1 MKITLK
7 RLTLGIASAGLFTIY
22 GCGGGSGGET
32 IPSPGPTP
40 TATLPTPAATL
51 SGTAAIGA
59 PISGSVFAIDINGK
73 ISPAATTSALGA
85 FVVNVEGMTA
95 PFILSI
101 TGTAGGKPVSLNSI
115 ATAVGQTVNITPLTD
130 LIVSTASGRPGGNS
144 LTTLC
149 APVASVVPTDCLSA
163 LASAATSANLSSATQ
178 AVIDMIAPLNPT
190 GTNPL
195 TGAFPANGT
204 GMDAVLDQLLVTPAD
219 SQSAMA
225 TITLI
230 ATGTPLGTVKMPET
244 AGQAAAAT
252 VSPPLLAAELV
263 KATAAASVLPEIRAC
278 LASLSALYP
287 STGFVA
293 PSRAAVTPFFDSTF
307 SLGAAVTQS
316 DALDALTSTSDM
328 AVPGL
333 SIEAVGLS
341 RYDMSPLSS
350 GEISTLTSA
359 ASTSNTRVGD
369 FLANR
374 LAAGATPIAFT
385 SGVPTSAWIQLRIAG
400 DAGVDNWKMV
410 KTTDTAGCAGGWKL
424 AGSGHVDMHMNARI
438 SRTIDSAGATTFRRE
453 WAFHIQQDNVKA
465 EGATINKIDVRGP
478 GLTTVGDFSNG
489 VTTGVK
495 LQMLMA
501 TTGHTAMRFD
511 DSTGTGGG
519 SSFYG
524 DSEALQSCQDL
535 VGSSAGVNTPCI
547 DESKAGPGKVYV
559 WTLKAAGVPVIAFP
573 FAVNAVPLSK
583 AFAIANQSSLFATIT
598 SVTPSGLSGIAALT
612 GSLDGKVTYNY
623 TQSAVYGSKMDNC
636 GLYLWNVG
644 TPVLSAEQNAVG
656 HESSCTFT
664 TAGLNS
670 LASAVKDGN
679 GQALLQVTGA
689 LTNGYIGVTT
699 SVLGNQA
706 SSSQPYPN

>member
-7 RLTLGIASAGLFTIY
+7 RLALGIASAGMLTIY
-22 GCGGGSGGET
+22 GCGGGGSST
-32 IPSPGPTP
+32 LAPVTP
-40 TATLPTPAATL
+40 ELPTPGPAPATTL
-51 SGTAAIGA
+51 SGTAAVGA

-73 ISPAATTSALGA
+73 ISPAAATSALGA
-85 FVVNVEGMTA
+85 FIVNVEGMTA

-149 APVASVVPTDCLSA
+149 APVGTVVPTDCLSA
-163 LASAATSANLSSATQ
+163 LASAATPANLTGATQ
-178 AVIDMIAPLNPT
+178 AVIDMIAPLNPM

-195 TGAFPANGT
+195 TGAFTANGT
-204 GMDAVLDQLLVTPAD
+204 GMDAVLDQLLVSPAD
-219 SQSAMA
+219 SQGAMA

-230 ATGTPLGTVKMPET
+230 ATNNTLGTVTLPAT
-244 AGQAAAAT
+244 AGQTATTAAS
-252 VSPPLLAAELV
+252 VPSSAEII

-293 PSRAAVTPFFDSTF
+293 PSRAAVTPFVDNSF

-328 AVPGL
+328 ATPGL

-350 GEISTLTSA
+350 VEIATLTSTT
-359 ASTSNTRVGD
+359 STSNTRVAD

-374 LAAGATPIAFT
+374 VTSGATPISFT
-385 SGVPTSAWIQLRIAG
+385 SNVPTSAWIQLRIAG
-400 DAGVDNWKMV
+400 DAGVNHWKMV
-410 KTTDTAGCAGGWKL
+410 KTTDTSGCSGGWKL
-424 AGSGHVDMHMNARI
+424 AGSGHADMHMNARI
-438 SRTIDSAGATTFRRE
+438 SRTIDSAGAATFRRE
-453 WAFHIQQDNVKA
+453 WAFHIQKDAVKA
-465 EGATINKIDVRGP
+465 QGSTINKIDVRGP

-489 VTTGVK
+489 VATGVK
-495 LQMLMA
+495 LQMLMP

-511 DSTGTGGG
+511 DSTGTGAG

-524 DSEALQSCQDL
+524 DAEALQSCQDL
-535 VGSSAGVNTPCI
+535 IGSLAGINTPCI

-583 AFAIANQSSLFATIT
+583 AFAQANQSSLFATLT
-598 SVTPSGLSGIAALT
+598 SVTPSGLSAIAALT
-612 GSLDGKVTYNY
+612 GSLDGKVTFNY
-623 TQSAVYGSKMDNC
+623 TQSATYGSKMDNC

-644 TPVLSAEQNAVG
+644 APVLSAEQNAVG

-670 LASAVKDGN
+670 LASAVSDGA
-679 GQALLQVTGA
+679 GKALFQVTGT

-706 SSSQPYPN
+706 SSSQPYAN